1 MTLNELKADL
11 LADGIID
18 ADEVARLKEVLY
30 EDGVIDKEEAD
41 FLFEINDAVTGKDND
56 PAWEAFFIQAIADFL
71 LKDDGQVV
79 KEHVSHHA
87 ACRSGYTSH
96 DDGDPERVATAD
108 GLLYAGDGE
117 ECQAE
122 RVERKPCVVEP
133 FEVARETDLYTER
146 MQKDFEE

>member
-71 LKDDGQVV
+71 LKDDVSPGEIDADEAAWLVEKIGADGQVDGTEKTLLEKLQ
-79 KEHVSHHA
+79 KEAKSFPEALA
-87 ACRSGYTSH
+87 A
-96 DDGDPERVATAD
+96 
-108 GLLYAGDGE
+108 LL
-117 ECQAE
+117 
-122 RVERKPCVVEP
+122 
-133 FEVARETDLYTER
+133 
-146 MQKDFEE
+146 

>member
-41 FLFEINDAVTGKDND
+41 FLFEINDAVNGKDND

-71 LKDDGQVV
+71 LKDEVSPGEIDADEAAWLVEKIGADGQVDGTEKALLEKLQ
-79 KEHVSHHA
+79 KETKSFPEALA
-87 ACRSGYTSH
+87 A
-96 DDGDPERVATAD
+96 
-108 GLLYAGDGE
+108 LL
-117 ECQAE
+117 
-122 RVERKPCVVEP
+122 
-133 FEVARETDLYTER
+133 
-146 MQKDFEE
+146 